1 MGGLLTGGTILAAF
15 FAGAIALFAPCC
27 IVFLFP
33 AYLASAVK
41 NRRWRLVPLTFVFA
55 LGLAVVLVPITLGVG
70 ILSNTVAR
78 FHRPL
83 YLVGGVMLLGLA
95 LLALIGRSWSMPRFV
110 RTPSIDGGDTG
121 GMFALGVF
129 SGVASS
135 CCAPV
140 LAGVMTMSALTS
152 SLVGSVMLGL
162 AYVFGMAFPLF
173 LLAVLWDRFRLGER
187 RFMTAKAIRLR
198 IGGRAFATNTMN
210 IAVAVAFALMG
221 AMVLVLAANGN
232 TTAAPGFQRAIGR
245 WLSSVFTTVNAA
257 LEPIP
262 EPLLGLALLAVA
274 LFFVVVGL
282 RGRSAPS
289 EGGSCHEHQDRPEGF
304 AEEAHA
310 HVEGKA
316 DPEATAAR

>member
-78 FHRPL
+78 FHRTL
-83 YLVGGVMLLGLA
+83 YFVGGFMLLGLA
-95 LLALIGRSWSMPRFV
+95 VLALLGRSWSMPRFV
-110 RTPSIDGGDTG
+110 RAPSIDGGDTG

-152 SLVGSVMLGL
+152 SPVGSVMLGL

-187 RFMTAKAIRLR
+187 RFMMAKSVRLR

-210 IAVAVAFALMG
+210 VAVAVGFALMG
-221 AMVLVLAANGN
+221 AMVLVLAVNGN
-232 TTAAPGFQRAIGR
+232 TTAAPAFQIAIGR
-245 WLSSVFTTVNAA
+245 WLSRVFTTVNAA

-304 AEEAHA
+304 GEEAHA
-310 HVEGKA
+310 HAEGKA